1 MYPFCIDKRKT
12 VYTIA
17 REDLPMIIRMD
28 KENKLAKVWM
38 NRADQ
43 QNPAQKKHAEDFYR
57 QCREQHIFVATYE
70 SGCGDVAENTAALL
84 HYNCC

>member
-1 MYPFCIDKRKT
+1 
-12 VYTIA
+12 
-17 REDLPMIIRMD
+17 MIIRMD
-28 KENKLAKVWM
+28 KENKLAEVWM
-38 NRADQ
+38 SRADQ
-43 QNPAQKKHAEDFYR
+43 QDPAQKKHAEDFYR